1 MKLKNLF
8 LMLSVIVVGL
18 LSSCGEHDGPS
29 LPSGG
34 DSGMNVNDEVLFT
47 ENTTFSINIKAS
59 TKPVLTSE
67 ATWLHIGEVKNL
79 TTGIYTVELRA
90 DINDTGE
97 MRTTEVYVTAGKEKS
112 TIKVTQE
119 FSDLI
124 QIKSILPEGNL
135 DPDGGTLTIAY
146 ISTADP
152 ATNLPDWVKID
163 GTRAIKDG
171 ILTLIYLPNDTGKDR
186 EGLIVLA
193 VGKSVANVTV
203 RQPARETP

>member
-8 LMLSVIVVGL
+8 LLLSVLVVGMLSG
-18 LSSCGEHDGPS
+18 CGEHDGPS

-34 DSGMNVNDEVLFT
+34 DGGMNVNEEVLFS
-47 ENTTFSINIKAS
+47 ENTTFALNIKAS
-59 TKPVLTSE
+59 VKPELTTD

-79 TTGIYTVELRA
+79 TIGIYSVELRA
-90 DINDTGE
+90 DLNDTGE
-97 MRTTEVYVTAGKEKS
+97 TRTTEVYVKAGKENS
-112 TIKVTQE
+112 TIRVTQE
-119 FSDLI
+119 FSDLVK
-124 QIKSILPEGNL
+124 IKSIVPEGNL
-135 DPDGGTLTIAY
+135 DPDGGTLTIEY

-171 ILTLIYLPNDTGKDR
+171 ILALTYLPNDTGKER

-193 VGKSVANVTV
+193 VGKSVANVTL